1 MSNVRRSEL
10 NSRRQNRETEP
21 PPDGFVG
28 VRRPCLSSRAFN
40 PECITS
46 ARISSEEV
54 GRPEAASRPFCRLY
68 RDALPLGV
76 LLKQTPRYNAVSLG
90 RLLAGGIQSDA
101 SAELSVSSCFG
112 AKRPHLT
119 FTS

>member
-1 MSNVRRSEL
+1 MSNARRSEL
-10 NSRRQNRETEP
+10 NFRRQNHETES

-40 PECITS
+40 PGCITS

-54 GRPEAASRPFCRLY
+54 GRPEAASRPFCRPY

-76 LLKQTPRYNAVSLG
+76 LLKQMPRYNTVSLG
-90 RLLAGGIQSDA
+90 RFLAGGI
-101 SAELSVSSCFG
+101 
-112 AKRPHLT
+112 
-119 FTS
+119 